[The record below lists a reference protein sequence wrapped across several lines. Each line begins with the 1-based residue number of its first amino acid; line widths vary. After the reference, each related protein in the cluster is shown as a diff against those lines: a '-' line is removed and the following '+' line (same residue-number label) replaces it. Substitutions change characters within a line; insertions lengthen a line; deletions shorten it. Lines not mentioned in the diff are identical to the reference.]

1 MLQTATIMQDK
12 DTIYEIMMHRIL
24 LKIKT
29 VTISINLVVNSYI
42 VAVTTI
48 RNVITV
54 ACEYDQYNYAP

>member
-29 VTISINLVVNSYI
+29 VTISINLVVNSYN
-42 VAVTTI
+42 VAAI
-48 RNVITV
+48 SNWGMISK
-54 ACEYDQYNYAP
+54 YLFQIKS

>member
-48 RNVITV
+48 RNWGMISK
-54 ACEYDQYNYAP
+54 YLFQIKS